1 MGFFDSGSK
10 PSTPKRTETSRG
22 STPLRKQGISWPLTR
37 STGAD
42 VVFNGSLGYY
52 KTLPRLER
60 SLTAPEH
67 PPVLVRNKH
76 KPTSSSYPEP
86 LPSTSTPP
94 VAVAPPDP
102 NRLAP
107 PPTTPSASIA
117 VYTPPASATFPS
129 VFRYAPELTEASP
142 PPSPTQTDWK
152 LSTPECNLARSNAR
166 RRPSSRRTSAEDPM
180 ANELLNP
187 RLNGARA
194 RQAQAAKEAQKAI
207 EDRAELNGVA
217 PPPYDFLELIGKGTF
232 GRVYKGKHREQNQ
245 LVAIKICDID
255 KVDYGESSHAHRD
268 ETIKQLVKET
278 SILRQLKDSAAKNVN
293 RLYES
298 FSFHS
303 QLWLIT
309 EYVAGGSVRTLMRA
323 TPGGSPSKPMPLEEH
338 YIIPIAREVTIGLK
352 FVHDAGI
359 LHRDIK
365 CANIMISQEGRVQLI
380 DFGVSGLMETSVDKR
395 STIIGTPNWMPP
407 ELIKDQVGAGY
418 GTEVD
423 CWALGCTIYEM
434 AHGLPPDAGRN
445 LEFLAK
451 RRQAPRLEGPH
462 HSPEIKDFVA
472 FILKDRPYERPSVR
486 EVLEH
491 PYIFGTEQTH
501 PNRTLSRLVKR
512 FLEWQ
517 DRGGNRSSLW
527 AAGGAAGLDPATSGT
542 DLDDDWVFSTTAEFE
557 RDFQIEKRISMV
569 DNLRNGPATSGGKSM
584 ENGNA
589 APRGRNRRFE
599 GYQKAMREQQ
609 IKRGEEAMQRLF
621 NLDAPDYKYGEDP
634 MMDHPPGSSSSA
646 PDRSSYASDLAL
658 RNWEPNRASNRITMI
673 DLDAAETG
681 FEYTPN
687 LDLDLA
693 NASTLR
699 ASRINRLM
707 REFEDDDDG
716 YTYQP
721 NRGSKRAT
729 KDWKFPFMD
738 PPASAPPEPEESK
751 NRRTMDWTFASSMVD
766 SGDDENDSYRTSRLV
781 SDRRTK
787 DFEFGI
793 SEGQSEEDRRSFL
806 PGFSFPPSLEIG
818 RKTLDPSPDIGSN
831 YRPPLRHAATQPVGQ
846 YDDMRF
852 AYSAPGSPERSSMI
866 DLDFADVNFVPRP
879 PTAGSVAESV
889 ADSLTPSAELDMTTG
904 NPFDLEEQATL
915 SKGAHR
921 TSYHRQSQSEPHK
934 RVSGLLTPQD
944 QEEGKAQGYASD
956 HGPVVSE
963 REDQRRVSVSSR
975 KSSHARDSHGQIL
988 QRAINTRRRSRMSQ
1002 EKSIDSR
1009 TSDDGPF
1016 SSSFTNAMSNSMP
1029 DVSRSEETIRGSR
1042 QLNRSGSL
1050 RFDPECRAT
1059 WRYQDAL
1066 SNTPPSTNGSL
1077 SSSIFASPE
1086 TAFATNGEGEITT
1099 LTTPRSSA
1107 AASVAGYSPRSV
1119 TSFSRQL
1126 DQLAQGQRIPYRMA
1140 RPVPPHPGALDNN
1153 ADARLLTNEGTK
1165 AARDHVLHL
1174 KTLRR
1179 HLKARGS
1186 QAQARRAGH
1195 RTRNGS
1201 VTETTALSSADNS
1214 DVEGVGGTVRR
1225 VLRRSDS
1232 SD

>member
-1 MGFFDSGSK
+1 MGFLDFSTK
-10 PSTPKRTETSRG
+10 QKSTPKQADHFDGPSG
-22 STPLRKQGISWPLTR
+22 PFNTP
-37 STGAD
+37 
-42 VVFNGSLGYY
+42 
-52 KTLPRLER
+52 TLSR
-60 SLTAPEH
+60 SLTAPEQ
-67 PPVLVRNKH
+67 PPVTKTHL
-76 KPTSSSYPEP
+76 KPAYSSYPET
-86 LPSTSTPP
+86 LPSAANL
-94 VAVAPPDP
+94 VLRRDPD
-102 NRLAP
+102 RLAP
-107 PPTTPSASIA
+107 PSTPPPVVVAL
-117 VYTPPASATFPS
+117 YTPPTSATFPP

-142 PPSPTQTDWK
+142 PLSPTESDWK
-152 LSTPECNLARSNAR
+152 LPTPKINLARSNAR
-166 RRPSSRRTSAEDPM
+166 RRPSSRRTSDDADM

-268 ETIKQLVKET
+268 ETVKQLVKET

-323 TPGGSPSKPMPLEEH
+323 TPGGTPSKPMPLEEH
-338 YIIPIAREVTIGLK
+338 YIIPIAREVAIGLK

-380 DFGVSGLMETSVDKR
+380 DFGVSGLIETSVDKR

-434 AHGLPPDAGRN
+434 AQGLPPDAGRN

-451 RRQAPRLEGPH
+451 RRQAPRLEGNH
-462 HSPEIKDFVA
+462 HSREIRDFVA

-491 PYIFGTEQTH
+491 PYICGTEQTH

-527 AAGGAAGLDPATSGT
+527 AAGGAAGLDPANNGG

-569 DNLRNGPATSGGKSM
+569 DNLRNGPGSTGSKSM
-584 ENGNA
+584 ESGNA
-589 APRGRNRRFE
+589 APRGRNRRLE

-634 MMDHPPGSSSSA
+634 MPDHPPGSSSSA

-681 FEYTPN
+681 FDFTPN

-721 NRGSKRAT
+721 NRASKRAT

-738 PPASAPPEPEESK
+738 PPASAPPESDDAK
-751 NRRTMDWTFASSMVD
+751 NRRTMDWTFASSTMVD
-766 SGDDENDSYRTSRLV
+766 PSGDDNESYRTSRLV

-787 DFEFGI
+787 DFEFGLT
-793 SEGQSEEDRRSFL
+793 EGQSEGQDDRRSFL

-818 RKTLDPSPDIGSN
+818 RKALDPSPDIGSN

-846 YDDMRF
+846 YDDMRL

-889 ADSLTPSAELDMTTG
+889 ADSLTPSADFDMTTG

-963 REDQRRVSVSSR
+963 REDHRRVSVSSR
-975 KSSHARDSHGQIL
+975 KSSAARDSHCQIL
-988 QRAINTRRRSRMSQ
+988 QRAINARRKSRMSQ
-1002 EKSIDSR
+1002 EKSIDSQ
-1009 TSDDGPF
+1009 TSDEGSF
-1016 SSSFTNAMSNSMP
+1016 SGFTSAMSNSMP
-1029 DVSRSEETIRGSR
+1029 DVSRATDEETIKGYRHP
-1042 QLNRSGSL
+1042 LNRSESL
-1050 RFDPECRAT
+1050 RSFDPECRST

-1066 SNTPPSTNGSL
+1066 SNTPPSTNGSF
-1077 SSSIFASPE
+1077 SSSVFASPE
-1086 TAFATNGEGEITT
+1086 TAMAGPEGHITT
-1099 LTTPRSSA
+1099 LTTPRTSA
-1107 AASVAGYSPRSV
+1107 AASVAAYSPRSV
-1119 TSFSRQL
+1119 ASFSTQL
-1126 DQLAQGQRIPYRMA
+1126 NQLSQEGQRIPLRIA

-1186 QAQARRAGH
+1186 QAQARRAGR

-1201 VTETTALSSADNS
+1201 VTEVSSTALSSTENS